1 MSVADSA
8 RFMALYSAALTDAY
22 IAVFDAKYHYEF
34 WRPVTAIRNGDI
46 DSNPDTA
53 PDPTWQPIDATPM
66 HPEYPCAHC
75 IESGAAAAVIEATL
89 GSANIPEVTLTSSTA
104 PGVTHRWTNIEAFAS
119 EIAEARICAGFHYR
133 FSTRVGAE
141 MGRKIGAYVAANIF
155 AAGRRG
161 WRAGGW
167 PEPRKISFASAP
179 RSALTVAHL
188 FVDLDYVQ
196 PVDRRRGLPTFVQKF
211 RCEQIFASSG
221 SVGKTAGMGGVRA
234 FGIALE
240 RLLSARSLPFD
251 QPALSALSCRS
262 ALLASRWS
270 KRIILSAPPSL

>member
-1 MSVADSA
+1 
-8 RFMALYSAALTDAY
+8 
-22 IAVFDAKYHYEF
+22 
-34 WRPVTAIRNGDI
+34 
-46 DSNPDTA
+46 
-53 PDPTWQPIDATPM
+53 
-66 HPEYPCAHC
+66 
-75 IESGAAAAVIEATL
+75 
-89 GSANIPEVTLTSSTA
+89 
-104 PGVTHRWTNIEAFAS
+104 
-119 EIAEARICAGFHYR
+119 
-133 FSTRVGAE
+133 
-141 MGRKIGAYVAANIF
+141 
-155 AAGRRG
+155 
-161 WRAGGW
+161 
-167 PEPRKISFASAP
+167 
-179 RSALTVAHL
+179 VAHL

-211 RCEQIFASSG
+211 RCKQIFASSG